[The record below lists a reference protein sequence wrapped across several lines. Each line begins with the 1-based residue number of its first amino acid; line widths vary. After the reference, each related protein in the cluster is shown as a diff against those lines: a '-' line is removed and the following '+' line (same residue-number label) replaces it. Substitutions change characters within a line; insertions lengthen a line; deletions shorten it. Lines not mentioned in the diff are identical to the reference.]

1 MRYCY
6 FLKLGDIES
15 AYKTLS
21 DSYKK
26 QYPLEHFAKNYGNMR
41 NFDITNVLANNR
53 NECSSDVQV
62 TIKPQGTGLASNYI
76 FHVVKEKGKW
86 KIESCETVK

>member
-6 FLKLGDIES
+6 FLKLGDVES

-21 DSYKK
+21 ESYQKN
-26 QYPLEHFAKNYGNMR
+26 YPLEHFARSYGNMR
-41 NFDITNVLANNR
+41 NFDVTNILANNR
-53 NECSSDVQV
+53 DESTSDVQV
-62 TIKPQGTGLASNYI
+62 TIKPLGTGQVNNYI